1 MSPVVSCVRRPV
13 LPENVAVTASPWM
26 VLSGWPDHASAQSHT
41 DEFALRTDLDLDA
54 DTVTVYLHN

>member
-1 MSPVVSCVRRPV
+1 M
-13 LPENVAVTASPWM
+13 PENVAVTASPWI